1 MNILQILPELN
12 VGGVETG
19 TLDLAK
25 YLVKAGHKAVV
36 VSAGGELVKELE
48 TCGAIHY
55 QLPVH
60 KKSVFTMIRM
70 ISRLVEIIK
79 KEQIDI
85 VHARSRV
92 PAWIAYFASRKTRKV
107 FITTCH
113 GYYKKHIFSYVMGW
127 AKSVIVLSNV
137 IGRHMIEDF
146 SVPYERIRL
155 IPRSVDLER
164 FKYISPD
171 KKRKKEFNVGIIGRL
186 TPIKGHLDFIKAM
199 AKVSRVMPSVKIWI
213 VGDAPSSRQAYKEQI
228 EVLVK
233 RLGLWHATQFLG
245 TQRDVPSIL
254 AHLDLLVLA
263 TTTQEAFGRVIIEA
277 QAAGVP
283 VVATKVGGVVDI
295 IEDNK
300 TGLLVAPSDP
310 SGMAEAIIK
319 ISKEPELAGK
329 LAENAYKKV
338 KEKYNVELMVERTVG
353 VYKEALEN
361 FKILIIKFGSLGDV
375 ILSTAAIMAV
385 RNKFLH
391 KYKIS
396 LLVSQECKDVLLNCP
411 YIDEL
416 LVCELKDKDKGIRGV
431 LKLAALLRRK
441 KFDIVIDLQNN
452 RKSHLLARL
461 ALALDRYGYANKKLG
476 FLLNHRIKDEKPLID
491 PVTHQFRLLKM
502 LDINLESSHLEL
514 WPTPEDQG
522 YIDEFLNSQ
531 WVNANQKLVGIN
543 ISASSRWLTKNWPL
557 SHINKLCEELSR
569 RDIRVVITGLDEDLG
584 LADTL
589 INSVKYAKI
598 INACAKTTVNQ
609 LACLI
614 KRCSVYITSDSA
626 PLHIAAAI
634 DTPFIALFGPTDSRR
649 HIPPAKDYIVIKK
662 DLPCSPCYKSK
673 CKTKKCMEQIRPE
686 DVLEA
691 VEKLLK
697 I

>member
-1 MNILQILPELN
+1 
-12 VGGVETG
+12 
-19 TLDLAK
+19 
-25 YLVKAGHKAVV
+25 
-36 VSAGGELVKELE
+36 
-48 TCGAIHY
+48 
-55 QLPVH
+55 
-60 KKSVFTMIRM
+60 
-70 ISRLVEIIK
+70 
-79 KEQIDI
+79 
-85 VHARSRV
+85 
-92 PAWIAYFASRKTRKV
+92 
-107 FITTCH
+107 
-113 GYYKKHIFSYVMGW
+113 
-127 AKSVIVLSNV
+127 
-137 IGRHMIEDF
+137 
-146 SVPYERIRL
+146 
-155 IPRSVDLER
+155 
-164 FKYISPD
+164 
-171 KKRKKEFNVGIIGRL
+171 
-186 TPIKGHLDFIKAM
+186 
-199 AKVSRVMPSVKIWI
+199 
-213 VGDAPSSRQAYKEQI
+213 
-228 EVLVK
+228 
-233 RLGLWHATQFLG
+233 
-245 TQRDVPSIL
+245 
-254 AHLDLLVLA
+254 
-263 TTTQEAFGRVIIEA
+263 VIIEA

-283 VVATKVGGVVDI
+283 VVATQVGGVVDI

-319 ISKEPELAGK
+319 IAKEPELARK

-375 ILSTAAIMAV
+375 ILSTAAILAI

-396 LLVSQECKDVLLNCP
+396 LLVSQECKDALLACP

-416 LVCELKDKDKGIRGV
+416 LVSDLKNKDRGIRGV

-452 RKSHLLARL
+452 RKSHLIARL
-461 ALALDRYGYANKKLG
+461 TLALDRYGYGNKKLG

-491 PVTHQFRLLKM
+491 PVTHQFRILKM

-514 WPTPEDQG
+514 WPRPEDQG

-531 WVNANQKLVGIN
+531 WVSANQKLVGIN

-569 RDIRVVITGLDEDLG
+569 RDIRVVITGLNKDLSA
-584 LADTL
+584 ADTL

-598 INACAKTTVNQ
+598 INACARTTVNQ

-614 KRCSVYITSDSA
+614 KRCSVYITPDSA
-626 PLHIAAAI
+626 PLHIAAALN
-634 DTPFIALFGPTDSRR
+634 TPFIALFGPTDSRR

-662 DLPCSPCYKSK
+662 ELPCSPCYKSK
-673 CKTKKCMEQIRPE
+673 CKTKRCMEQIRPE
-686 DVLEA
+686 EVLGA
-691 VEKLLK
+691 VEKILK